1 MTAAAARK
9 PRTPRKPAPEGVA
22 STKRPSL
29 RGKAAQQEKELAKRL
44 AACEQVALE
53 KGAVRVHGQF
63 ELATPIGR
71 MVLRIYMNRISGSFE
86 DDPQRAHRSLP
97 GMVGARGE
105 WNPWGSSPD
114 SLAVGLYAI
123 LAATPAPAEHE
134 KPWPPTD
141 RAPLKPLDLK
151 PSERKPAEP
160 AVYFRVVRRAEYLQ
174 RLQGALPPVWSTD
187 PDDAILVT
195 EPNCNYRSDA
205 VRCDSVAEAK
215 AHAEDLVAQV
225 LTLDDQA
232 GPPRR
237 RADLRE
243 ARRARLPPGRRRHP
257 RRRHR
262 SPPPPPPRALPR
274 VQGNRLPHL
283 RLRPAR
289 RRAGPAPARERM
301 TMDDLESLFMLLAGA
316 NDEQLARIGQAVS
329 DYRDALTPHDD
340 SWILSE
346 VDDRARDIVDA
357 LARDVR
363 ATDRKLATSLFA
375 APMASVED
383 LRALLGILES
393 VPGADAATVFSRV
406 LSAYAFRLARE
417 HTDLKSALG
426 PKPLL
431 RCDQESNPS

>member
-1 MTAAAARK
+1 
-9 PRTPRKPAPEGVA
+9 
-22 STKRPSL
+22 
-29 RGKAAQQEKELAKRL
+29 
-44 AACEQVALE
+44 
-53 KGAVRVHGQF
+53 
-63 ELATPIGR
+63 
-71 MVLRIYMNRISGSFE
+71 
-86 DDPQRAHRSLP
+86 
-97 GMVGARGE
+97 
-105 WNPWGSSPD
+105 
-114 SLAVGLYAI
+114 
-123 LAATPAPAEHE
+123 
-134 KPWPPTD
+134 
-141 RAPLKPLDLK
+141 
-151 PSERKPAEP
+151 
-160 AVYFRVVRRAEYLQ
+160 
-174 RLQGALPPVWSTD
+174 
-187 PDDAILVT
+187 
-195 EPNCNYRSDA
+195 
-205 VRCDSVAEAK
+205 
-215 AHAEDLVAQV
+215 
-225 LTLDDQA
+225 
-232 GPPRR
+232 
-237 RADLRE
+237 
-243 ARRARLPPGRRRHP
+243 
-257 RRRHR
+257 
-262 SPPPPPPRALPR
+262 
-274 VQGNRLPHL
+274 
-283 RLRPAR
+283 
-289 RRAGPAPARERM
+289 M